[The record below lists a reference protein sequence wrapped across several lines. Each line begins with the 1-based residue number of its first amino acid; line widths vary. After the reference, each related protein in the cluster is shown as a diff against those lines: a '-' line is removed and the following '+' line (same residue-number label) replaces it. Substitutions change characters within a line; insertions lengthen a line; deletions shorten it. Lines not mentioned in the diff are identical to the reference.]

1 MRIDLVSCFLPEV
14 TQQIHSLRA
23 SGVMSCQRAS
33 TLGEEIIASRKSEG
47 RVCIVPDGI
56 FLDMYTFY
64 IKKAQGGYLDFKFD
78 NHSC

>member
-1 MRIDLVSCFLPEV
+1 
-14 TQQIHSLRA
+14 
-23 SGVMSCQRAS
+23 MSCQRAS